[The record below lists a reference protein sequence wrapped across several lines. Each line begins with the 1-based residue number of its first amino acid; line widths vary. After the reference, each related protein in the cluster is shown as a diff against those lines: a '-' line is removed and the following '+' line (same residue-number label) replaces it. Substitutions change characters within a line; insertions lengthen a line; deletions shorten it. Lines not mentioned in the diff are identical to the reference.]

1 MPYSLQKRKK
11 LHRGVLAVLI
21 ILLLLAGRE
30 PVWAIRLAL
39 LPLADISVDYN
50 GIDLETTAKVAQMLR
65 EQGFDLVDEAEVRR
79 FMATNRLYYAGTL
92 DAFSARKMARDLGC
106 QLILLGTVLEAAENR
121 HQARFGLLL
130 TALSGSSGKVVWSL
144 EKTSALSEETGLLGI
159 GEPRS
164 RSDLENLVLAE
175 VGKKLNSDLV
185 DTDFTGGLDESHK
198 PFQVVDFRINPNYVR
213 SGVMVESLLR
223 LSCLET
229 YPDKVV
235 VEDGNGKKH
244 LLNPG
249 RLAGEYRGS
258 WPTPLN
264 DGNYSVSL
272 VLEWSSNDTCF
283 TENDLTTYQ
292 TCSTPPDLQV
302 EFRQGVVRDDVT
314 IFNDHILILPH
325 SSNEKPLARWQVEVT
340 RPNGRRIL
348 QETYDGDLPGRLVW
362 RGCDQKRAPLADGL
376 YNFFFKVWDA
386 AENHTVVKKKI
397 SIQRVCRPLAV
408 KTAKRQGK
416 NVLVVTGT
424 NSTNS
429 DLSPSWKL
437 NLYSNEGVELLQ
449 SSGTTLP
456 VEIELPRDYQE
467 SFVLCELEA
476 QDQIGNR
483 FTIAE
488 KRVYMPG
495 HGILVT
501 QHKGEDHW
509 SEDF

>member
-1 MPYSLQKRKK
+1 MSYSFRKRKN
-11 LHRGVLAVLI
+11 LHRGVLAALI
-21 ILLLLAGRE
+21 ILLLLAGPE
-30 PVWAIRLAL
+30 PVWAKRLAL

-65 EQGFDLVDEAEVRR
+65 EQGFDLVEQTEVRR
-79 FMATNRLYYAGTL
+79 FMATNRLYHAGLL

-106 QLILLGTVLEAAENR
+106 QLILLGTVLETAEDR
-121 HQARFGLLL
+121 YQARFGLLL

-144 EKTSALSEETGLLGI
+144 EKSSALSEETALLGI

-164 RSDLENLVLAE
+164 RTDLENLVLAE
-175 VGKKLNSDLV
+175 MGRRLNRGLV
-185 DTDFTGGLDESHK
+185 NTDFSEVLDGSLK
-198 PFQVVDFRINPNYVR
+198 PFQVVDFRISPNYVK
-213 SGVMVESLLR
+213 SGVIVESFLR
-223 LSCLET
+223 LSCLES
-229 YPDKVV
+229 YPDNVT
-235 VEDGNGKKH
+235 VEDGTGKKH
-244 LLNPG
+244 PLNPD

-264 DGNYSVSL
+264 DGHYSVSL
-272 VLEWSSNDTCF
+272 ILEWSSNDTCF
-283 TENDLTTYQ
+283 TEDDLTTYQ

-314 IFNDHILILPH
+314 IFNDYILILSH

-340 RPNGRRIL
+340 RPDGRRVL
-348 QETYDGDLPGRLVW
+348 QETYDGDLPTRLLW
-362 RGCDQKRAPLADGL
+362 RGWDQKRAPLPDGL
-376 YNFFFKVWDA
+376 YSFFFKVWDA
-386 AENHTVVKKKI
+386 AENHTVVEKKI
-397 SIQRVCRPLAV
+397 SIQRACRPLAV
-408 KTAKRQGK
+408 KTAKRQGR
-416 NVLVVTGT
+416 NVIVVTGT
-424 NSTNS
+424 DSTGT

-456 VEIELPRDYQE
+456 VEIELPEDYQE
-467 SFVLCELEA
+467 NFVLCELEA
-476 QDQIGNR
+476 LDQIGNR

-495 HGILVT
+495 HGLQVT
-501 QHKGEDHW
+501 QHEDDGHW